1 LKRQSAVRSG
11 SITGNSLPPVPGL
24 KTVFMKNATL
34 SGSAMKRNGF
44 INFVVAKRTT
54 IVEVISALFILLF
67 VYTAI
72 NKFLVLED
80 LEYVLK
86 DFPLIGSFPQ
96 VISWGLPI
104 SESIIALLLFIP
116 RTKLLGLYVSLAMMT
131 AFTFYLGYM
140 LVFTPKLPCTC
151 GGMLQKLSWPQHLIF
166 NIFFVFLAIVA
177 IRLYKKQQVTREIT
191 ETPLVIF
198 T

>member
-1 LKRQSAVRSG
+1 
-11 SITGNSLPPVPGL
+11 
-24 KTVFMKNATL
+24 MKNATL
-34 SGSAMKRNGF
+34 SGSA
-44 INFVVAKRTT
+44 IKRTT

-72 NKFLVLED
+72 NKFLVLTD
-80 LEYVLK
+80 LKYVLK

-96 VISWGLPI
+96 VVAWGLPI

-116 RTKLLGLYVSLAMMT
+116 RTKLSGLYGSLAMMT

-166 NIFFVFLAIVA
+166 NMIFIFLAIVA

-191 ETPLVIF
+191 EAPLAYLHN
-198 T
+198 